1 MDAVDLE
8 NGEFE
13 GEILT
18 RRRGERESWM
28 EGEDRDDVSG
38 SRPQTVHDVTGTREE
53 HFVHP
58 RFTRLVF
65 DAA

>member
-8 NGEFE
+8 NGESE

-28 EGEDRDDVSG
+28 EGEDDVSGG

-53 HFVHP
+53 YFVHP